1 MSGCVLLIQ
10 MWMWLRLPVGRPKW
24 RQSFTP
30 WPYNEPD
37 MEKTVAY
44 LFESTAT
51 AHAHRDVAYKHY
63 VNEMDCLQPQH
74 VSTSNITSS

>member
-1 MSGCVLLIQ
+1 MEE
-10 MWMWLRLPVGRPKW
+10 
-24 RQSFTP
+24 SFTP

-74 VSTSNITSS
+74 VSTSNITCTSTFTSLIEILTNVISSTFAD